1 MRIRSLLSGKKQL
14 RVIFNN
20 FKFNQLKVMCGI
32 AGILRFDGSSV
43 IPDDIKKMTNEM
55 SHRGPDGEGYF
66 VFQNVALGHRRLSII
81 DIETGKQPM
90 TNEDKSIWIT
100 YNGEL
105 YNYKRLKEE
114 LEQKKHIF
122 TTKSDT
128 EVIVHAFE
136 EWGSDCV
143 KKFRGMFAF
152 AIVDLNAK
160 CIFLARDHFGIK
172 PLCYRQEQN
181 YFAFASEIN
190 PLISCQ
196 DLLPTGNL
204 LAIEFFLRYQY
215 IPTPLTIYKEIKKLP
230 PGHFLKCNFDGTLE
244 GPTCFWDLN
253 VDNGTAISLEN
264 SETEAEKIISESI
277 SAHLISDV
285 PFGVFLSGGIDS
297 TLIAL
302 KMQKLLGKPVEAF
315 AIGFDQRDYD
325 ELEYAKTA
333 AKTIGVNLHI
343 EVVTEDIL
351 AVLPDLIRHYG
362 EPFGDSSA
370 LPTWCVARLARKF
383 VPMVLS
389 GDGGDEMFAGY
400 DSYRYWM
407 IETSIPEI
415 MSYSFSNF
423 PKCIIPGFSMMKNK
437 LFSGMKNTVESWEKY
452 ITYTQYAE
460 RKRIW
465 LHEYH
470 FLLNKSP
477 DIFKRAEINA
487 KSEGHLG
494 FAQHIDKMTYLPCD
508 ILTKVDIASMY
519 HGLEVRVPLIDLR
532 VNKFA
537 SNLPLK
543 QRMGLNPANERTG
556 KILLKNLLIADFDND
571 FVYRKKKGFGIPGP
585 IWFLPEHKAR
595 EMLEKLLI
603 EQRERLSQFFNTERI
618 EILLQKHS
626 LKSDYSGILWLILVL
641 GIWFEQNPNISFM
654 NSTEISSFNSSDSGH

>member
-1 MRIRSLLSGKKQL
+1 
-14 RVIFNN
+14 
-20 FKFNQLKVMCGI
+20 MCGI
-32 AGILRFDGSSV
+32 AGLLKFDGSS
-43 IPDDIKKMTNEM
+43 ILPDEIKKMTNEM

-66 VFQNVALGHRRLSII
+66 VSQNIALGHRRLSII

-105 YNYKRLKEE
+105 YNYKILKEE
-114 LEQKKHIF
+114 LEQKNHIF

-128 EVIVHAFE
+128 EVIVHAYE

-152 AIVDLNAK
+152 AIVDLNAQ

-190 PLISCQ
+190 PLIKCQ
-196 DLLPTGNL
+196 DTLPTGNL

-215 IPTPLTIYKEIKKLP
+215 IPTPLTIYNEIKKIP
-230 PGHFLKCNFDGTLE
+230 PGHFLKCSFDEKLE

-253 VDNGTAISLEN
+253 SDNETTIFLEN
-264 SETEAEKIISESI
+264 DEIEAEKIISESV

-297 TLIAL
+297 TLIAS
-302 KMQKLLGKPVEAF
+302 KMQKLLGKRVEAF
-315 AIGFDQRDYD
+315 AIGFDQKDYD

-333 AKTIGVNLHI
+333 AKTIGVNLHTEI
-343 EVVTEDIL
+343 VTEEIL
-351 AVLPDLIRHYG
+351 EVLPDLVRHYG

-370 LPTWCVARLARKF
+370 LPTWSVARLARKF

-407 IETSIPEI
+407 MESSIREI
-415 MSYSFSNF
+415 MSYTFSNF
-423 PKCIIPGFSMMKNK
+423 PKCIIPGFNMMMNK
-437 LFSGMKNTVESWEKY
+437 FFSGMKNTVESWEKY

-465 LHEYH
+465 LPEYH
-470 FLLNKSP
+470 FLLNKSSEL
-477 DIFKRAEINA
+477 FKNAEKNA
-487 KSEGHLG
+487 KYEDHLG

-537 SNLPLK
+537 HDLPLNL
-543 QRMGLNPANERTG
+543 RMGLNPANERTG
-556 KILLKNLLIADFDND
+556 KILLKNLLKTDFDD
-571 FVYRKKKGFGIPGP
+571 AFIYRNKKGFGIPRP
-585 IWFLPEHKAR
+585 IWFLPGHKAR

-603 EQRERLSQFFNTERI
+603 EQRGRLSHFFNMERI
-618 EILLQKHS
+618 DILLKKHS
-626 LKSDYSGILWLILVL
+626 LKSDYSGMLWLILIL
-641 GIWFEQNPNISFM
+641 GIWFEQNPNISFID
-654 NSTEISSFNSSDSGH
+654 SADISS

>member
-1 MRIRSLLSGKKQL
+1 
-14 RVIFNN
+14 
-20 FKFNQLKVMCGI
+20 MCGI
-32 AGILRFDGSSV
+32 AGILKFDGSS
-43 IPDDIKKMTNEM
+43 ILPDEIKKMTNEM

-66 VFQNVALGHRRLSII
+66 VSQNIALGHRRLSII
-81 DIETGKQPM
+81 DIETGRQPM
-90 TNEDKSIWIT
+90 TNEDKSVWIT

-105 YNYKRLKEE
+105 YNYKKLREE

-128 EVIVHAFE
+128 EVIVHAYE

-152 AIVDLNAK
+152 AVVDLNAK
-160 CIFLARDHFGIK
+160 CVFLARDHFGIK
-172 PLCYRQEQN
+172 PLCYRQDLN
-181 YFAFASEIN
+181 GFTFASEIN
-190 PLISCQ
+190 SLVSGQ
-196 DLLPTGNL
+196 DTLPTGNL

-215 IPTPLTIYKEIKKLP
+215 IPTPLTIYNEIKKLP
-230 PGHFLKCNFDGTLE
+230 PGHFLKCSFDGTLE
-244 GPTCFWDLN
+244 GPRRFWDLN
-253 VDNGTAISLEN
+253 DDKGSTISPEN
-264 SETEAEKIISESI
+264 SANEVDKIISESV

-285 PFGVFLSGGIDS
+285 PFGVFLSGGVDS

-302 KMQKLLGKPVEAF
+302 KMQKLMGTRVEAF
-315 AIGFDQRDYD
+315 AIGFDQKEYD
-325 ELEYAKTA
+325 ELEFAKIA
-333 AKTIGVNLHI
+333 AKTIGVNLHTEI
-343 EVVTEDIL
+343 VTEDIL
-351 AVLPDLIRHYG
+351 DVLPDLVRHYG

-370 LPTWCVARLARKF
+370 LPTWSVARLARMH

-407 IETSIPEI
+407 METSIRDI
-415 MSYSFSNF
+415 MRYTFSNF
-423 PKCIIPGFSMMKNK
+423 PKCIIPGVYMMKNK
-437 LFSGMKNTVESWEKY
+437 LFSSMNNTVALWEKY

-465 LHEYH
+465 RHEYH
-470 FLLNKSP
+470 FLLNKSS
-477 DIFKRAEINA
+477 DLFKRAEIDA
-487 KSEGHLG
+487 KNEDRLG

-537 SNLPLK
+537 SNLPLNQK
-543 QRMGLNPANERTG
+543 MGLNATNEKTG
-556 KILLKNLLIADFDND
+556 KILLKNLLKTDFDGN
-571 FVYRKKKGFGIPGP
+571 FVDRKKKGFGIPRP
-585 IWFLPEHKAR
+585 VWFLPGHKAR

-603 EQRERLSQFFNTERI
+603 GQRERISHFFNIERI

-626 LKSDYSGILWLILVL
+626 LKSDYSGTLWLLLVL
-641 GIWFEQNPNISFM
+641 GIWFEQNPDITFM
-654 NSTEISSFNSSDSGH
+654 NNTDNLS